1 VITVSPGALL
11 VAGGAASCGAV
22 LVAAGLSKLYRG
34 VRGIEGGTAIRR
46 VLRLPRRWWR
56 RTEMAAGALEC
67 LTGTLVCAGL
77 HPVLGGAAMAALGA
91 VFCVLLGYVR
101 IRRVPGSC
109 GCLNWRKPA
118 AGTVTWRAIAR
129 SGLLVAGGITDAVVV
144 TSGAGW
150 VGAFG
155 QAWFDAGVLAGGLI
169 FVLLGTLPV
178 VRTPVCHRRLWRPAR
193 ATLRALA
200 GHETF
205 AAMAAAA
212 GPFGSLAGYRRD
224 GCTEEFWLAAP
235 APPGPAPAAGHGR
248 VRVVVFEV
256 NYPAPGAPPAVHA
269 SIRTVRE
276 KATDWPTRMIP
287 AK

>member
-11 VAGGAASCGAV
+11 VAGWAASCGAV

-46 VLRLPRRWWR
+46 ALRMPRRWWR

-101 IRRVPGSC
+101 VRRVPGSC
-109 GCLNWRKPA
+109 GCLNWRQPA
-118 AGTVTWRAIAR
+118 AGTVTRRALAR
-129 SGLLVAGGITDAVVV
+129 SGLLVAAGSTDAVVV
-144 TSGAGW
+144 TSGAG
-150 VGAFG
+150 AFG
-155 QAWFDAGVLAGGLI
+155 RAWFDAGVLAGGLI
-169 FVLLGTLPV
+169 IVLLGTLLV

-193 ATLRALA
+193 ATWRALA
-200 GHETF
+200 GHESF
-205 AAMAAAA
+205 AAMAASA

-224 GCTEEFWLAAP
+224 GCTEEFWLAAREG
-235 APPGPAPAAGHGR
+235 PGTGDDGA
-248 VRVVVFEV
+248 RVVVFEV
-256 NYPAPGAPPAVHA
+256 NYLAPGAPPAVHA

-276 KATDWPTRMIP
+276 EATDWPTRMIP